1 MNVLIK
7 LITQIKQIIELHGK
21 EQKKN
26 NNYSN

>member
-21 EQKKN
+21 EKKTIIIQN
-26 NNYSN
+26 